1 MHMTYTSPN
10 SVSDGHNKSTLNTMH
25 FDRNPFHVLM
35 RQGQKS
41 LNGLKFGTF
50 TGRFLSDGVA
60 SVAVKELNVS

>member
-10 SVSDGHNKSTLNTMH
+10 SVFDGHNKSTLNTMH

-35 RQGQKS
+35 RRGQQS

-50 TGRFLSDGVA
+50 TGRFPSDGVA